1 MNKTLLQV
9 YSKFHLNSWF
19 LACFASLVFVMGCT
33 ATKPTEPAA
42 EAAKTAGT
50 EPVKKG
56 NVTLAIWP
64 AYITPEM
71 IQEFETTTG
80 YSLTVSNFSSNEELL
95 GKLQAGASGYDVI
108 VPSDYMVLVMQKLEL
123 IQKLDRSKIENLS
136 QVDPRFVGK
145 SYDPNLEYSAPYG
158 WGTTGIAYNSE
169 VFPKGIKGWKD
180 LLNNPKAKGK
190 FSLLDDSRET
200 IAAALKANG
209 LSLNSSKPEDLAK
222 AKALLIQARSQIKA
236 FHSEPYQLL
245 VQGEVV
251 AAHAYSSDAL
261 RASAKT
267 KGKIKYTLP
276 EEGGTYWVDALA
288 IPKGATNI
296 EGAHELINFLL
307 SSKINTQKSINV
319 FTAPVLKDAANLLPV
334 ALKNDSTFIPTE
346 AALKNFEMLEDLG
359 DQTALWDRVWTEIKA
374 SK

>member
-1 MNKTLLQV
+1 MNKTVLQV
-9 YSKFHLNSWF
+9 YSKFPTSL
-19 LACFASLVFVMGCT
+19 LALASTLILWVGCT
-33 ATKPTEPAA
+33 GNKTAEQPA
-42 EAAKTAGT
+42 EATSTAAT
-50 EPVKKG
+50 TTSKKG

-64 AYITPEM
+64 SYITPEM

-80 YSLTVSNFSSNEELL
+80 FTLTVTNFSSNEELL

-108 VPSDYMVLVMQKLEL
+108 VPSDYMVLVMQKLDL
-123 IQKLDRSKIENLS
+123 IQKLDRSKIANFS
-136 QVDPRFVGK
+136 SVDPRFSGK
-145 SYDPNLEYSAPYG
+145 SYDPGLDYSAPYG

-169 VFPKGIKGWKD
+169 VFPQGIKSWKD

-200 IAAALKANG
+200 IGAALKAKG

-222 AKALLIQARSQIKA
+222 AKALLIEARGQIKA

-261 RASAKT
+261 RAGAKS
-267 KGKIKYTLP
+267 KGKIKYALP

-296 EGAHELINFLL
+296 EGAHQLINFLL
-307 SSKINTQKSINV
+307 SSKVNTQKSINV
-319 FTAPVLKDAANLLPV
+319 FTAPVLKDAAQLLPPE
-334 ALKNDSTFIPTE
+334 LKNDTSFIPSET
-346 AALKNFEMLEDLG
+346 ALKNFEMLEDLAE
-359 DQTALWDRVWTEIKA
+359 QTALWDRVWTEVKA